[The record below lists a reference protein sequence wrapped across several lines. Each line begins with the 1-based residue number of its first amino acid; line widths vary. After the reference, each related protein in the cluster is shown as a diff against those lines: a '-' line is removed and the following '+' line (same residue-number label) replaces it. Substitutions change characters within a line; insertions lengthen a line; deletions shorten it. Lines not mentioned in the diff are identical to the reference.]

1 MTLLELLRQEL
12 PKRGGWPEG
21 AVGVV
26 QDKDDTEFYFFI
38 GRAPKFDGKSWWF
51 NDDDVDNKWIYH
63 NYKNP
68 LASDHA
74 TAIVTREQYEATG
87 WDGIGLPPV
96 SYLKSV
102 LDYDE
107 ETGDFTWKPRIESDF
122 STKCQFVSWSNRF
135 AGKKAGTIVTKKRKS
150 YLKINLGGK
159 NYYAHRIAYA
169 ILNDC
174 WPENEIDHIN
184 GNSLDNSK
192 TNLRRVTRK
201 ENCRN
206 VSLIPNSTSGY
217 CGVNWHEPSGKWRA
231 RVKIDGKEN
240 YIGLFDDPQEAAI
253 RIKAIRD
260 AVGFHKNHGQD
271 LRTEAERAID
281 EMVRLSGV
289 SIGAAKILYDAG
301 YRKG

>member
-21 AVGVV
+21 ATCAA
-26 QDKDDTEFYFFI
+26 QDSDKLVMFAACDPKEVRPHGNGYWYMNASRLNGDGDEGYELADD
-38 GRAPKFDGKSWWF
+38 S
-51 NDDDVDNKWIYH
+51 
-63 NYKNP
+63 
-68 LASDHA
+68 A
-74 TAIVTREQYEATG
+74 TAIVTREQYAATG
-87 WDGIGLPPV
+87 WDGTGLPPV

-107 ETGDFTWKPRIESDF
+107 ETGDFMWKPRIESDF

-159 NYYAHRIAYA
+159 NYYAHRIACA

-192 TNLRRVTRK
+192 TNLRQVTRK

-217 CGVNWHEPSGKWRA
+217 CGVNWHELSGKWRA

>member
-26 QDKDDTEFYFFI
+26 QDEDDTEFYFFI
-38 GRAPKFDGKSWWF
+38 GTAPKFDGKSWWF
-51 NDDDVDNKWIYH
+51 NDDNVDNEWIYH

-87 WDGIGLPPV
+87 WDEIGLPPV
-96 SYLKSV
+96 GCECEIQFLKDTPPAEWFSFKLIGV
-102 LDYDE
+102 HE
-107 ETGDFTWKPRIESDF
+107 EI
-122 STKCQFVSWSNRF
+122 V
-135 AGKKAGTIVTKKRKS
+135 IVT
-150 YLKINLGGK
+150 LDG
-159 NYYAHRIAYA
+159 
-169 ILNDC
+169 
-174 WPENEIDHIN
+174 ENTWRHI
-184 GNSLDNSK
+184 SK
-192 TNLRRVTRK
+192 FSPDKVAFR
-201 ENCRN
+201 
-206 VSLIPNSTSGY
+206 P
-217 CGVNWHEPSGKWRA
+217 
-231 RVKIDGKEN
+231 
-240 YIGLFDDPQEAAI
+240 
-253 RIKAIRD
+253 
-260 AVGFHKNHGQD
+260 